1 MSPELGKQS
10 GIPAENP
17 QTSEYFS
24 DITGILDKF
33 NTLMERLPTF
43 HRPTHQTTSF
53 SFFTRS
59 PEELSYPDAVL
70 DYMMTNELVEIGVD
84 ITQDEN
90 NAPSTSFEFV
100 FDSNGQ
106 KVSIYASRV
115 TPEEEES
122 TSKFEEPHAP
132 SYEPI
137 TGDSNHDALLYK
149 QAANLDKEIPK
160 IPNHQLNSF
169 LFSLAGNTI
178 DAMLARDD
186 PYGHNIVDASTMTT
200 SLANSAISQES
211 DYSFE
216 LDPAGTRT
224 ISYHIIENGYRD
236 MLSDLVFQYETGSS
250 RSISVTID
258 QEKGFSLSYQTTDQG
273 ENGGLH
279 PLYPDDGDY
288 IRLNEILDEELAK
301 LG

>member
-90 NAPSTSFEFV
+90 NAP
-100 FDSNGQ
+100 
-106 KVSIYASRV
+106 R
-115 TPEEEES
+115 
-122 TSKFEEPHAP
+122 H
-132 SYEPI
+132 
-137 TGDSNHDALLYK
+137 H
-149 QAANLDKEIPK
+149 
-160 IPNHQLNSF
+160 LNSF
-169 LFSLAGNTI
+169 LIVMDKKSVYMHPESLQKRKSLQVNLKNRTP
-178 DAMLARDD
+178 LA
-186 PYGHNIVDASTMTT
+186 T
-200 SLANSAISQES
+200 S
-211 DYSFE
+211 
-216 LDPAGTRT
+216 R
-224 ISYHIIENGYRD
+224 
-236 MLSDLVFQYETGSS
+236 
-250 RSISVTID
+250 
-258 QEKGFSLSYQTTDQG
+258 
-273 ENGGLH
+273 
-279 PLYPDDGDY
+279 
-288 IRLNEILDEELAK
+288 
-301 LG
+301 